1 MDGMVMINQSVAP
14 VKKQVI
20 QGCRKSGKYSLSCGV
35 GQNRVVNLYD
45 VDSLDGLNQIIGYV
59 VFRYKDCQV
68 LYRGLPHLYS
78 NVLPSLYRNI
88 FDVSHQ
94 QSQWKVVHR
103 LIENIRGDKKLRKT
117 LNLRRYDNSEER
129 IRAMTETVIVE
140 SVLQHYGIPTR
151 NLDAVDNHWV
161 ALWFGL
167 HLYREERKKSGIYAH
182 YVRRGMGDYRYL
194 PVDFTD
200 DGFQYI
206 LVMAVKNHFLFAE
219 ATEKQVKDAEGQKPL
234 VPQIDLSQKYGSII
248 FSVG

>member
-94 QSQWKVVHR
+94 QSQWKVGV
-103 LIENIRGDKKLRKT
+103 
-117 LNLRRYDNSEER
+117 
-129 IRAMTETVIVE
+129 
-140 SVLQHYGIPTR
+140 
-151 NLDAVDNHWV
+151 
-161 ALWFGL
+161 
-167 HLYREERKKSGIYAH
+167 
-182 YVRRGMGDYRYL
+182 
-194 PVDFTD
+194 
-200 DGFQYI
+200 
-206 LVMAVKNHFLFAE
+206 
-219 ATEKQVKDAEGQKPL
+219 
-234 VPQIDLSQKYGSII
+234 
-248 FSVG
+248 